1 MSISSRLIERCD
13 PERAFGPLNITGAAT
28 AGAWNRM
35 VGHRM
40 LIVLQTGAWAGGSS
54 AITLEQATAA
64 AGTGNKALGMTRV
77 WKKTNGL
84 FSEVAVASNTFDVDT
99 ANALY
104 VIEVQSDELDVNGNY
119 AYVQVKSASPGA
131 NADYL
136 SAYYHHG
143 DLRYGSLLEDREDA
157 KV

>member
-1 MSISSRLIERCD
+1 MSNSSRLIERCD

-28 AGAWNRM
+28 DGAWNRM

-40 LIVLQTGAWAGGSS
+40 LIELITGAWAGGAS
-54 AITLEQATAA
+54 AITLEQATAV
-64 AGTGNKALGMTRV
+64 AGTGNKALAMTRM
-77 WKKTNGL
+77 WKKTTGR
-84 FSEVAVASNTFDVDT
+84 FVETPVVANTFDVDT
-99 ANALY
+99 ANAIY
-104 VIEVQSDELDVNGNY
+104 VIEVAADELDVNGNY

-131 NADYL
+131 NADHL
-136 SAYYHHG
+136 TALYHHG